1 MTIIDEKVKKQDKS
15 GEKSK
20 ENSRQGGAR
29 MVPLCNSLQGELDK
43 PLSAR
48 VAQLRQL
55 RNLTLAELSDRTN
68 FPVSRLE
75 DIETGLETWLSA
87 TDRQMLARALAVDPP
102 VLQEVEVKPRLEPT
116 DDPVRYK
123 AILDDITTSIL
134 TGARE
139 LSCPQC
145 GNTMRCRIQE
155 GLDIDEQPIY
165 FAKAF
170 CQKCPFT
177 LK

>member
-1 MTIIDEKVKKQDKS
+1 MIDEKVKKQDKS
-15 GEKSK
+15 R
-20 ENSRQGGAR
+20 ENKPQSGAR
-29 MVPLCNSLQGELDK
+29 MVPLSASLQGELEK

-55 RNLTLAELSDRTN
+55 RNLTLSELSERTN
-68 FPVSRLE
+68 FPISRLE
-75 DIETGLETWLSA
+75 DIETGLETWLSS

-102 VLQEVEVKPRLEPT
+102 VLQEVEVKPRLEPS
-116 DDPVRYK
+116 DDPVRYQ

-139 LSCPQC
+139 LACPQC
-145 GNTMRCRIQE
+145 GHTMRCRIQE